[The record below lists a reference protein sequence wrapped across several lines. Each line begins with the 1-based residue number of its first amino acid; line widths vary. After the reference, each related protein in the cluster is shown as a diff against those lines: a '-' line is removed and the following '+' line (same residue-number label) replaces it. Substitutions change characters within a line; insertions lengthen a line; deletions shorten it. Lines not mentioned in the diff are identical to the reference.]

1 MEDVRKN
8 GGVMYPSFVLVPRH
22 SKELVQRNGMAWNAS
37 QLVPTLDEVV
47 YLVRRYVAFAI

>member
-1 MEDVRKN
+1 
-8 GGVMYPSFVLVPRH
+8 MYPSFVLVPRH